1 MRQWRPYIEVVK
13 SREGRSGQ
21 DPAGGGAECHSLDP
35 GFKPEPRVSRRAPL
49 GVYAPV
55 EAHALFEARAGHGPT
70 GREGMSDARCPFK
83 SFCESVCA
91 IRVLGE
97 RRNRRART

>member
-1 MRQWRPYIEVVK
+1 MK

-55 EAHALFEARAGHGPT
+55 EAHALFGHGPT
-70 GREGMSDARCPFK
+70 GREAMSDARCPFK
-83 SFCESVCA
+83 SLCESVRA